1 MADAGHGFRN
11 RNSLDSRPLRDYTG
25 AIDRRT
31 ELIDGCEGRNDKPA
45 FVRALS
51 FAATMAGRMN
61 LSQMSLCERVFLF
74 MWRAITVADQLDY

>member
-1 MADAGHGFRN
+1 MRRVRWVIMADAVQWFRN
-11 RNSLDSRPLRDYTG
+11 RNRFDSRPLRDYIG

-51 FAATMAGRMN
+51 FA
-61 LSQMSLCERVFLF
+61 
-74 MWRAITVADQLDY
+74 DQVPCGK